1 MEGGPSIE
9 GALIKKLITCS
20 DSAVVEAYK
29 VLDNN
34 VAINRFLRI
43 WESKEGVKGGGGK
56 LIERPLKT
64 QTRLSPAKN
73 HLEF

>member
-43 WESKEGVKGGGGK
+43 WESKEGMKGGGGK

-73 HLEF
+73 HL

>member
-1 MEGGPSIE
+1 MEGGHSIE

-43 WESKEGVKGGGGK
+43 WESKEGMKEGGGG
-56 LIERPLKT
+56 EVNRE
-64 QTRLSPAKN
+64 AA
-73 HLEF
+73 

>member
-1 MEGGPSIE
+1 MEGGHSIE

-43 WESKEGVKGGGGK
+43 WESKEGMGGGK

-64 QTRLSPAKN
+64 QTRLSPG
-73 HLEF
+73 

>member
-9 GALIKKLITCS
+9 GALIKKLITRS

-43 WESKEGVKGGGGK
+43 WESKEGMKGGGGK

>member
-43 WESKEGVKGGGGK
+43 WESKEGMKGGGGE

>member
-29 VLDNN
+29 VLDN

-43 WESKEGVKGGGGK
+43 WEYIYFFKHPNNLG
-56 LIERPLKT
+56 LQLRQDRPGY
-64 QTRLSPAKN
+64 
-73 HLEF
+73 

>member
-43 WESKEGVKGGGGK
+43 WESKEGMKGGGE

>member
-43 WESKEGVKGGGGK
+43 WESKEGMEGGGE

>member
-43 WESKEGVKGGGGK
+43 WEYIFKHPNNLGLQLQQDPPGY
-56 LIERPLKT
+56 
-64 QTRLSPAKN
+64 
-73 HLEF
+73 

>member
-1 MEGGPSIE
+1 MEGRLLEGGPSIE

-43 WESKEGVKGGGGK
+43 WEYFKFFFKHPNNLGLQLRQDPPGY
-56 LIERPLKT
+56 
-64 QTRLSPAKN
+64 
-73 HLEF
+73 

>member
-43 WESKEGVKGGGGK
+43 WEYIYFFKHPNNLGLQLQQDPPGY
-56 LIERPLKT
+56 
-64 QTRLSPAKN
+64 
-73 HLEF
+73 

>member
-34 VAINRFLRI
+34 VAINRFFRI
-43 WESKEGVKGGGGK
+43 WESKEGMKGGGR

>member
-9 GALIKKLITCS
+9 GALIKKLITRS

-34 VAINRFLRI
+34 VAINRFFRI
-43 WESKEGVKGGGGK
+43 WESKEGMKGGGGK

-73 HLEF
+73 HFEF

>member
-34 VAINRFLRI
+34 VAINRFFRI
-43 WESKEGVKGGGGK
+43 WESKEGMKGGGGG
-56 LIERPLKT
+56 
-64 QTRLSPAKN
+64 S
-73 HLEF
+73 

>member
-43 WESKEGVKGGGGK
+43 WESKEGMKGVGGK

>member
-1 MEGGPSIE
+1 MQGGSSIE

-43 WESKEGVKGGGGK
+43 WESKEGMKGGGGK